1 MYLKLFS
8 LLITSTLLA
17 SCSNQQVY
25 NAIQVN
31 QQSKCQKLPPS
42 QYDDCIK
49 QQSESYEEYQRK
61 LEAER
66 QAK

>member
-1 MYLKLFS
+1 MNVKLFS

-49 QQSESYEEYQRK
+49 QQSEPYETYKRK
-61 LEAER
+61 YDEENR
-66 QAK
+66 SH